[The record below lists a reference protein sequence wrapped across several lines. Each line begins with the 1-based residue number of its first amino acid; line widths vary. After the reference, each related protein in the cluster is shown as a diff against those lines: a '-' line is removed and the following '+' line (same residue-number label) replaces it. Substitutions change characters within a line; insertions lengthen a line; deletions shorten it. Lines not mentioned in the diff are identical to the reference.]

1 MQTFERLGDVDSTPE
16 KLTGRYAD
24 FWSFVLDAQR
34 MAPFGLENQV
44 RYHKEWLRDEYDDW
58 YGLERRSNF
67 EAVAG
72 LVKEG
77 WPAGLR
83 KMDEALGRLEVAVP
97 PVSIRRKR
105 QRGEWGDELDIHRV
119 YAGDF
124 GKAFSSM
131 RRPPGSKRKTFKIA
145 VDSIA
150 FGGRGAEEMFWQ
162 GAAAIKLGQLLS
174 EAGYIVELVSAFRA
188 EASGAQVYLEVVC
201 KSSAAPLDLCSAAA
215 TMALPAFFRC
225 IGHAWIHANL
235 SSEHCGSGVSVERLR
250 DDDADIIAPQSID
263 SSKSAAR
270 WVSEQIAKLDG
281 GQGQSSSEEGEGGYG
296 GEDDGED
303 EDEDE
308 DEDNR

>member
-1 MQTFERLGDVDSTPE
+1 MKTFERLGDVESTPE

-83 KMDEALGRLEVAVP
+83 KMDEALGKLEVPVP

-105 QRGEWGDELDIHRV
+105 ERGEWGDELDIHRV

-131 RRPPGSKRKTFKIA
+131 RRPPGSKRKAFKIA

-162 GAAAIKLGQLLS
+162 GAAAIKLGQMLS
-174 EAGYIVELVSAFRA
+174 EAGYMVELVSAFRA

-235 SSEHCGSGVSVERLR
+235 SSEHCGSGVGVERLR
-250 DDDADIIAPQSID
+250 SGDADIIAPQSID
-263 SSKSAAR
+263 SSESAAR
-270 WVSEQIAKLDG
+270 WVAGQIARLEAGDAGQTEG
-281 GQGQSSSEEGEGGYG
+281 GEGEN
-296 GEDDGED
+296 ED
-303 EDEDE
+303 EDEDRDE
-308 DEDNR
+308 DEDDGNM